1 MTDEAPVNNL
11 CILKSIES
19 GKKKKFEISYLR
31 LCPVFSNKKEVPLQ
45 TKKYK
50 SVYTY
55 ICIYSCNNIRNNKN

>member
-19 GKKKKFEISYLR
+19 GKKNKKIEISYLR

-55 ICIYSCNNIRNNKN
+55 IYVYIPVII